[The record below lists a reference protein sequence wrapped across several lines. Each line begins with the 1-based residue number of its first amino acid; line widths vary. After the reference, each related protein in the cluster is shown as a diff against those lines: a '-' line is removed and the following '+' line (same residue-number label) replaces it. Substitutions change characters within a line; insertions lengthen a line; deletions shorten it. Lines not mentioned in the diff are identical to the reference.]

1 MQSNMKDCLRKC
13 LNHLLLRKSLSG
25 GSCPGLIQKHLSH
38 TEETLTKLFVDQDVD
53 QTPSPGLVADKE
65 CEAWSV
71 LPRKL
76 SGLDQHKP
84 QENSKKVQ
92 LKKNV
97 IIPTPHI
104 LPKSLET
111 ACSLTML
118 VLCLVAVRTRTIGR
132 GTEAQAGLK
141 KPDLKLVG
149 FL

>member
-92 LKKNV
+92 LKKKCHHSY
-97 IIPTPHI
+97 TTHF
-104 LPKSLET
+104 
-111 ACSLTML
+111 
-118 VLCLVAVRTRTIGR
+118 
-132 GTEAQAGLK
+132 AQIT
-141 KPDLKLVG
+141 
-149 FL
+149 